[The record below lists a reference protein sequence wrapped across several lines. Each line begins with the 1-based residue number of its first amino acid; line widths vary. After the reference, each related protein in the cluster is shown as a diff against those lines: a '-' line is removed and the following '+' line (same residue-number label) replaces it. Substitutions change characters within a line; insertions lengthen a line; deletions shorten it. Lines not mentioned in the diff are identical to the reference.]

1 MKNQPDIDK
10 MYLYAKYPYEEK
22 YQFLTNKRE
31 STRLKHINDPKAFI
45 QYQNNMHNVYKK
57 MEEYNLGKKIQ
68 NINSFG

>member
-1 MKNQPDIDK
+1 MKNQPDFDK

-45 QYQNNMHNVYKK
+45 
-57 MEEYNLGKKIQ
+57 
-68 NINSFG
+68 

>member
-1 MKNQPDIDK
+1 MINFDDYTNENKTEHNSKWPWLMKNQPDIDK

-45 QYQNNMHNVYKK
+45 
-57 MEEYNLGKKIQ
+57 
-68 NINSFG
+68 